1 MSGPQSTLRG
11 VVSLWVSERPSVM
24 TKAIRV
30 FWVGGSSRLRVYCR
44 ASPVKVPPA
53 IHCSFLMALR
63 GHSTVSARA
72 GVRVRVRREARI
84 GIKDRARVRSRVRP
98 VVGSGARVGLS
109 QGQGQ
114 GRVHGV
120 RQGQGWWAHCDA
132 DAGLGVHSLLELLGI
147 PDVGV
152 AQAHVLLH
160 LVVAVLHHARVRLP
174 GLKLHGDARSRAPG
188 SQRPP
193 LPAPRR
199 PLPLPSVPGWTS
211 TQAQGWLS
219 HAGGLGLHL
228 QRNKGPGL

>member
-1 MSGPQSTLRG
+1 M
-11 VVSLWVSERPSVM
+11 SLWVSERPSVM

-72 GVRVRVRREARI
+72 GVRVRVRVRREARI

-114 GRVHGV
+114 G
-120 RQGQGWWAHCDA
+120 
-132 DAGLGVHSLLELLGI
+132 
-147 PDVGV
+147 
-152 AQAHVLLH
+152 
-160 LVVAVLHHARVRLP
+160 
-174 GLKLHGDARSRAPG
+174 
-188 SQRPP
+188 
-193 LPAPRR
+193 
-199 PLPLPSVPGWTS
+199 
-211 TQAQGWLS
+211 
-219 HAGGLGLHL
+219 
-228 QRNKGPGL
+228 